1 MRFSITC
8 ELWSSKPNSRFG
20 FSLPSIK
27 MMVTA
32 NEPWNTEKTK
42 KQNGSKSTNHDRQTR
57 PFDPAEVSFCFSRGP
72 LRWLTAAKNVNRWL
86 RFEFQNSHDIE
97 NPNYLSIPSIL
108 LCSLDT
114 VLQCS
119 VPLLLDS
126 GYFVK
131 NLNQYLFSV
140 IECCRKI
147 NCFKYQVLPHRP

>member
-8 ELWSSKPNSRFG
+8 ELWSSKPSSRFC
-20 FSLPSIK
+20 
-27 MMVTA
+27 TA
-32 NEPWNTEKTK
+32 VNQNYGDSQRTLKHRKNK
-42 KQNGSKSTNHDRQTR
+42 KQNGSKSTNHDRQTW

-72 LRWLTAAKNVNRWL
+72 LRWLTAAKNVNCWL

-97 NPNYLSIPSIL
+97 NRNHLSTLSIL